1 MLADESII
9 KLVFLRERPQ
19 AGAAG
24 ARKAVVRAAVP
35 LRPCTPPRCAT
46 PHTRCRALAQVPL
59 VEGADFDQF
68 LARVRRRLNLPESA
82 TVALRDEGGARVD
95 SIERLLEVDESTT
108 LMVDS
113 DTPSSAAGG
122 APPSAS
128 RLRGGARGPASPG
141 GAAGG
146 ASGAAGG
153 GTCRVDIPV
162 TEWARGGRRGDDE
175 SGDLKYK
182 KRRSLAVNLQRLRLP
197 IIIVSLLLGAAV
209 VGVRVYAR
217 A

>member
-1 MLADESII
+1 M
-9 KLVFLRERPQ
+9 
-19 AGAAG
+19 
-24 ARKAVVRAAVP
+24 
-35 LRPCTPPRCAT
+35 
-46 PHTRCRALAQVPL
+46 PL

-113 DTPSSAAGG
+113 DTPSGAAGG

-128 RLRGGARGPASPG
+128 RMRGGARGPTSPG

-153 GTCRVDIPV
+153 GMCRVDIPV
-162 TEWARGGRRGDDE
+162 SEWARGGRGGDDE
-175 SGDLKYK
+175 TGDLKYR

-209 VGVRVYAR
+209 VGVRIYTR

>member
-1 MLADESII
+1 M
-9 KLVFLRERPQ
+9 
-19 AGAAG
+19 
-24 ARKAVVRAAVP
+24 
-35 LRPCTPPRCAT
+35 
-46 PHTRCRALAQVPL
+46 PL

-113 DTPSSAAGG
+113 DTPSGAAGG

-128 RLRGGARGPASPG
+128 RMRGGARGPTSPG
-141 GAAGG
+141 GTAGG

-153 GTCRVDIPV
+153 GMCRVDIPV
-162 TEWARGGRRGDDE
+162 SEWARGGGGGDDE
-175 SGDLKYK
+175 TGDLKYR

-209 VGVRVYAR
+209 VGVRIYTR

>member
-122 APPSAS
+122 APPSAWPHYVDS
-128 RLRGGARGPASPG
+128 RPRRVRAHWAGGGDGGGARQQDEQALQ
-141 GAAGG
+141 AGRD
-146 ASGAAGG
+146 
-153 GTCRVDIPV
+153 RV
-162 TEWARGGRRGDDE
+162 
-175 SGDLKYK
+175 
-182 KRRSLAVNLQRLRLP
+182 
-197 IIIVSLLLGAAV
+197 
-209 VGVRVYAR
+209 
-217 A
+217 